1 MKLFSIFF
9 AMLLGLAMATPNPAD
24 EADTSVANDP
34 ADEVVSRHSSH
45 A

>member
-1 MKLFSIFF
+1 MKLSWTVC

-24 EADTSVANDP
+24 EAETSVNA
-34 ADEVVSRHSSH
+34 ADEVVSRHSSN